1 MPAHGGS
8 VYSLI
13 RMCMS
18 KSDFVFNT
26 RPLHDHTIFDL
37 TNGSTEISS
46 SIRVLLEYGDLC
58 PGSSRAPPR
67 LMAAAQSDSRF
78 RMEKIMSASI
88 WREYTALER
97 RDETSDASVP
107 RRRDGTRKRSNLGT
121 MDRTTDKREARLRSV
136 SKIWIKTSGNQIRK
150 PRRLGST
157 LQIFD
162 FSLRSVHP
170 AAQRALDFCKASTTA
185 AICMPSQLMRLVPP
199 TRLPRRSLRAPPPP
213 RASWSAAGR
222 SWWRHAPLRPALH
235 RQRSSAPSS

>member
-1 MPAHGGS
+1 MGDGRGTPPLPAHGGS

-107 RRRDGTRKRSNLGT
+107 RRRDG
-121 MDRTTDKREARLRSV
+121 AR
-136 SKIWIKTSGNQIRK
+136 
-150 PRRLGST
+150 
-157 LQIFD
+157 
-162 FSLRSVHP
+162 
-170 AAQRALDFCKASTTA
+170 AARALVLAPVD
-185 AICMPSQLMRLVPP
+185 VP
-199 TRLPRRSLRAPPPP
+199 LEHLEEI
-213 RASWSAAGR
+213 
-222 SWWRHAPLRPALH
+222 LKV
-235 RQRSSAPSS
+235 